1 MLLFLLLPVAMAFPW
16 DPTVKTTTGIVE
28 GFKDLNGVQIYHSI
42 PFAQPPVGRLRFRPP
57 NYPATSWKGIKS
69 VKGQPSIC
77 PQLKV
82 TDLFHMGKEDCLH
95 LHVYVPKNNNQSTE
109 LPVFYWIFGGG
120 YSVGD
125 AFQEGFYAGANLA
138 MATNSIVV
146 AVNYRVGPFG
156 FLSHGALQRE
166 DNDGSTG
173 NMGVRDQQA
182 GLYWVRD
189 NIAAF
194 GGDPNR
200 VTIFGESAG
209 GFSVCWHL
217 VNKYSK
223 PLFHA
228 AIVESGSCDAKE
240 FFRPVAD
247 QNEFGDVYASSI
259 GCNATALNHNDT
271 LVLECLRN
279 LKTTDVMNGLLNW
292 FNPNWPQKSNSGSSG
307 EDNTPG
313 HPSIEKY
320 KRVLHTFDGGD
331 ATGASSPWNE
341 IFGAGLPGLAPVMP
355 WGPVV
360 DGTSVGTLDMPLT
373 LLTAGQ
379 GNYVP
384 TIWGSNKNEG
394 SIFVPLVA
402 LVVKGGSYPLNEQ
415 SLNLTLL
422 HFYPNAMV
430 NDVLNLYPLGDYE
443 NSQDRRAAAIL
454 RDCFFSCAMRRGAR
468 AMNQHG
474 AKAWL
479 YHFEFPLENP
489 VYSVLGDFHASEL
502 GFVFDTWVNPLSAN
516 SKRMSRTFQ
525 NYWGNLATVGDVN
538 GVDGK
543 GEQEG
548 FVFWPHHNVTGDYNL
563 VLDVPASPQQ
573 HLYSDKCVFWD
584 AHL

>member
-1 MLLFLLLPVAMAFPW
+1 MSNV
-16 DPTVKTTTGIVE
+16 PTEVPSTTGPH
-28 GFKDLNGVQIYHSI
+28 GM
-42 PFAQPPVGRLRFRPP
+42 
-57 NYPATSWKGIKS
+57 T
-69 VKGQPSIC
+69 
-77 PQLKV
+77 
-82 TDLFHMGKEDCLH
+82 
-95 LHVYVPKNNNQSTE
+95 
-109 LPVFYWIFGGG
+109 
-120 YSVGD
+120 
-125 AFQEGFYAGANLA
+125 GAN
-138 MATNSIVV
+138 
-146 AVNYRVGPFG
+146 
-156 FLSHGALQRE
+156 
-166 DNDGSTG
+166 
-173 NMGVRDQQA
+173 
-182 GLYWVRD
+182 
-189 NIAAF
+189 
-194 GGDPNR
+194 
-200 VTIFGESAG
+200 
-209 GFSVCWHL
+209 
-217 VNKYSK
+217 
-223 PLFHA
+223 
-228 AIVESGSCDAKE
+228 
-240 FFRPVAD
+240 
-247 QNEFGDVYASSI
+247 
-259 GCNATALNHNDT
+259 
-271 LVLECLRN
+271 
-279 LKTTDVMNGLLNW
+279 
-292 FNPNWPQKSNSGSSG
+292 
-307 EDNTPG
+307 PG
-313 HPSIEKY
+313 
-320 KRVLHTFDGGD
+320 R
-331 ATGASSPWNE
+331 
-341 IFGAGLPGLAPVMP
+341 
-355 WGPVV
+355 
-360 DGTSVGTLDMPLT
+360 LDMPLT
-373 LLTAGQ
+373 LLTTGQ